1 MGLGVLVIMASC
13 GTLIGLGIYLLRPD
27 PADPAHAA
35 RLRRR
40 QVQFVLGVWTMFA
53 LIVAMR
59 ALGLFPLEARLDPS
73 LPVLKCRPGANADE
87 MMECGRDWFE
97 RRFDHVDGR

>member
-1 MGLGVLVIMASC
+1 MELGVLVIMASF

-40 QVQFVLGVWTMFA
+40 RVQFVAGVWTMFA
-53 LIVAMR
+53 LVIVMR
-59 ALGLFPLEARLDPS
+59 ALGVFPFETRLDPS
-73 LPVLKCRPGANADE
+73 LPVLTCRPDANADE
-87 MMECGRDWFE
+87 MIECGRDWFE
-97 RRFDHVDGR
+97 RRFDHVDG